1 MFRRTELL
9 IGENNL
15 DKIKNSNILVVGV
28 GGVGGYVCE
37 FLVRTGVQNLT
48 IIDFDNVELS
58 NKNRQII
65 ALDSTLGKPKVKVL
79 EARLKDINENLNIN
93 SIDERFNE
101 ELLLKIDL
109 TKFDYVV
116 DAIDDVKNKV
126 LLIKECFNKNIFI
139 ISAMGA
145 GNRFDIPNFK
155 VADIFKTY
163 NDGLA
168 KILRKKL
175 KDEGVTKHKVVFSES
190 KPAKIDRAVGSVA
203 YYPPASASVL
213 VAYIIND
220 IISK

>member
-79 EARLKDINENLNIN
+79 EI
-93 SIDERFNE
+93 
-101 ELLLKIDL
+101 
-109 TKFDYVV
+109 
-116 DAIDDVKNKV
+116 
-126 LLIKECFNKNIFI
+126 
-139 ISAMGA
+139 
-145 GNRFDIPNFK
+145 
-155 VADIFKTY
+155 
-163 NDGLA
+163 
-168 KILRKKL
+168 
-175 KDEGVTKHKVVFSES
+175 
-190 KPAKIDRAVGSVA
+190 
-203 YYPPASASVL
+203 
-213 VAYIIND
+213 
-220 IISK
+220 